1 MPSYNREGI
10 IEKLKNR
17 EFKWLDLITGFLDKT
32 NVDFSIE
39 SSAIY
44 SNSELYRNTSLDI
57 INTNK
62 SIIEYIDTSESETLL
77 IAMNELNI
85 TNRFFTHIEIHPS
98 LLLGIL
104 GNQIVFPENNQLP
117 RDVFACGQI
126 KQAVS
131 LYDSNYQMRIDKMGV
146 VLNYGQIPL
155 IKSRF
160 MKYINNEEN
169 PYGENVIVA
178 IGIFSGYNVED
189 SILFNEGSIQRGMFR
204 TTYYTM
210 YESHEETSK
219 IGNVNV
225 DSKFIN
231 IEKNEVI
238 GIKPGYDYSG
248 LDDYG
253 LLQENTM
260 INDTKVVIGKVIMS
274 KNTTDAYVDASEFPK
289 KGQVGY
295 VDKSFITEGEEGFR

>member
-1 MPSYNREGI
+1 
-10 IEKLKNR
+10 
-17 EFKWLDLITGFLDKT
+17 
-32 NVDFSIE
+32 
-39 SSAIY
+39 
-44 SNSELYRNTSLDI
+44 
-57 INTNK
+57 
-62 SIIEYIDTSESETLL
+62 
-77 IAMNELNI
+77 
-85 TNRFFTHIEIHPS
+85 
-98 LLLGIL
+98 
-104 GNQIVFPENNQLP
+104 
-117 RDVFACGQI
+117 
-126 KQAVS
+126 
-131 LYDSNYQMRIDKMGV
+131 MGV

-160 MKYINNEEN
+160 MKYINNEEH

-178 IGIFSGYNVED
+178 IGVFSGYNVED

-210 YESHEETSK
+210 YESFEETSK

-253 LLQENTM
+253 LLKENTM

-295 VDKSFITEGEEGFR
+295 VDKSFITEGEEGFRIAKVRVREERTPGIGDKFCSRCGQKGTIGIIGYAFYSRWY